1 MARYY
6 RCDKMCQGD
15 RMLTEEEVWH
25 EPEVFVFCKHC
36 HGPAREELAGEATPD
51 DIEIARA
58 ADQCPLHSGYDAAS
72 CPMCEQRKEKKQNMD
87 IDLYFP
93 LDSEQD
99 FQLLENGN
107 RVGSMKLHGVEHR
120 ILVVPTKHEEPGCI
134 NHKGR
139 YYLINI
145 FATVRR
151 DL

>member
-1 MARYY
+1 
-6 RCDKMCQGD
+6 
-15 RMLTEEEVWH
+15 MLY
-25 EPEVFVFCKHC
+25 
-36 HGPAREELAGEATPD
+36 
-51 DIEIARA
+51 I
-58 ADQCPLHSGYDAAS
+58 
-72 CPMCEQRKEKKQNMD
+72 MEKKQNMD